1 MEGEYLPGNVRERI
15 QELLR
20 EHKITQ
26 AQLAERI
33 GSTESAVSRFIS
45 GKTDKISAEHII
57 RIARAFNV
65 STDFLLGVV
74 NIPDRKNYDVE
85 ELGLSVQAARNL
97 YTGRVNAEIV
107 NRLLESPRFAEVT
120 YMIEQYFN
128 DTLAEGFV
136 AQNQMYATISAMLR
150 RDVKTDAAVQAARDA
165 NRQRVPVYQA
175 DLTTIQNSF
184 MAALKEVKRELGND
198 LTAAQALTE
207 EVTQQ
212 MYASLTRGGDVQTAQ
227 VTPEPVRVS
236 RHAERGGDGGR
247 ATRGARK
254 TQQGA
259 RGVCAGH
266 YGLREGEAGCRTMNG
281 SARSHRP
288 ETPPRGNNC
297 WSATWASSASWRGRF
312 TGKQGRAAST

>member
-1 MEGEYLPGNVRERI
+1 MAGEYLPGNVRERI
-15 QELLR
+15 QELLKER
-20 EHKITQ
+20 KITQ
-26 AQLAERI
+26 AQLASRI

-45 GKTDKISAEHII
+45 GKTDKISAEYII
-57 RIARAFNV
+57 RIAKAFNV

-74 NIPDRKNYDVE
+74 NVPDRKNYDVE

-97 YTGRVNAEIV
+97 YTGKVNAEIV

-128 DTLAEGFV
+128 DTLAEGFA

-150 RDVKTDAAVQAARDA
+150 RDVKTDAAAQAARDA

-198 LTAAQALTE
+198 LTAAQKLTK

-212 MYASLTRGGDVQTAQ
+212 MYVSLTKGGDVQKAQ
-227 VTPEPVRVS
+227 VTPELFASAVTQSVAGMEGAQPEALEKLGKAL
-236 RHAERGGDGGR
+236 AEFAQ
-247 ATRGARK
+247 ATMDYAKEKRD
-254 TQQGA
+254 
-259 RGVCAGH
+259 AG
-266 YGLREGEAGCRTMNG
+266 
-281 SARSHRP
+281 
-288 ETPPRGNNC
+288 
-297 WSATWASSASWRGRF
+297 
-312 TGKQGRAAST
+312 Q

>member
-1 MEGEYLPGNVRERI
+1 MEGEYLPGNIRERI
-15 QELLR
+15 QELLHER
-20 EHKITQ
+20 KITQ

-74 NIPDRKNYDVE
+74 NVPDRKNYDVE

-97 YTGRVNAEIV
+97 YTSRVNAEIV

-128 DTLAEGFV
+128 DTLAEGFA
-136 AQNQMYATISAMLR
+136 AQNQMYASISALLR

-175 DLTTIQNSF
+175 DLTTIQNAF
-184 MAALKEVKRELGND
+184 MASLKEVKRELGND
-198 LTAAQALTE
+198 LTAAQTLTK
-207 EVTQQ
+207 EVTRQ
-212 MYASLTRGGDVQTAQ
+212 MYASLTKGGDVQKAQ
-227 VTPEPVRVS
+227 VTPELFASAVTQSV
-236 RHAERGGDGGR
+236 AGMDGAQPEALEKLGR
-247 ATRGARK
+247 ALAEFAQATMDYAKEQRD
-254 TQQGA
+254 
-259 RGVCAGH
+259 AG
-266 YGLREGEAGCRTMNG
+266 
-281 SARSHRP
+281 
-288 ETPPRGNNC
+288 
-297 WSATWASSASWRGRF
+297 
-312 TGKQGRAAST
+312 Q

>member
-1 MEGEYLPGNVRERI
+1 MEGEYLPGNIRERI
-15 QELLR
+15 QELLHER
-20 EHKITQ
+20 KITQ

-74 NIPDRKNYDVE
+74 NVPDRKNYDVE

-128 DTLAEGFV
+128 DTLAEGFA
-136 AQNQMYATISAMLR
+136 AQNQMYASISALLR
-150 RDVKTDAAVQAARDA
+150 RNVKTDAAVQAARDA

-175 DLTTIQNSF
+175 DLTMIQNSF
-184 MAALKEVKRELGND
+184 MAAVKEVKRELGND
-198 LTAAQALTE
+198 LTAAQALTK

-212 MYASLTRGGDVQTAQ
+212 MYASLTKGAEIQKAQ
-227 VTPEPVRVS
+227 ITPELFASAVTQSVAGMEGAQPE
-236 RHAERGGDGGR
+236 ALEKLCKALTEFAR
-247 ATRGARK
+247 ATMDYAK
-254 TQQGA
+254 EKKD
-259 RGVCAGH
+259 AG
-266 YGLREGEAGCRTMNG
+266 
-281 SARSHRP
+281 
-288 ETPPRGNNC
+288 
-297 WSATWASSASWRGRF
+297 
-312 TGKQGRAAST
+312 Q

>member
-1 MEGEYLPGNVRERI
+1 MEGECLPGNARERI
-15 QELLR
+15 QELLKER
-20 EHKITQ
+20 GITQ
-26 AQLAERI
+26 AQLASRI

-57 RIARAFNV
+57 RIAKAFNV

-74 NIPDRKNYDVE
+74 NVPDRKNYDVE

-128 DTLAEGFV
+128 DTLAEGFA
-136 AQNQMYATISAMLR
+136 AQNQMYASISALLR

-175 DLTTIQNSF
+175 DLTMIQNSF

-198 LTAAQALTE
+198 LTAAQKLTK

-212 MYASLTRGGDVQTAQ
+212 MYASLTKGGDIQTAQ
-227 VTPEPVRVS
+227 VTPELFASAVTQSV
-236 RHAERGGDGGR
+236 AGMDGAKPEALEKFGKALTEFAR
-247 ATRGARK
+247 ATMDYAK
-254 TQQGA
+254 EKQN
-259 RGVCAGH
+259 AG
-266 YGLREGEAGCRTMNG
+266 
-281 SARSHRP
+281 
-288 ETPPRGNNC
+288 
-297 WSATWASSASWRGRF
+297 
-312 TGKQGRAAST
+312 Q

>member
-1 MEGEYLPGNVRERI
+1 MEREYLPGNVRERI
-15 QELLR
+15 QELLKER
-20 EHKITQ
+20 GITQ
-26 AQLAERI
+26 AQLAVRI

-45 GKTDKISAEHII
+45 GKTDKINAEHII
-57 RIARAFNV
+57 RIAKAFNV

-97 YTGRVNAEIV
+97 YTGKVSAEVV

-128 DTLAEGFV
+128 DTLAEGFA

-175 DLTTIQNSF
+175 DLTMIQNSF
-184 MAALKEVKRELGND
+184 MAALKEVKKELDND
-198 LTAAQALTE
+198 LTAAQPLTK

-212 MYASLTRGGDVQTAQ
+212 MYASLTKGGDVQTAQ
-227 VTPEPVRVS
+227 VTPELFASAVTQSVAGMEGAQPE
-236 RHAERGGDGGR
+236 ALEKLGKALTEFAR
-247 ATRGARK
+247 ATMDYAK
-254 TQQGA
+254 EKQD
-259 RGVCAGH
+259 AG
-266 YGLREGEAGCRTMNG
+266 
-281 SARSHRP
+281 
-288 ETPPRGNNC
+288 
-297 WSATWASSASWRGRF
+297 
-312 TGKQGRAAST
+312 Q

>member
-1 MEGEYLPGNVRERI
+1 MEREYLPGNVRERI
-15 QELLR
+15 QELLKER
-20 EHKITQ
+20 KITQ
-26 AQLAERI
+26 AQLAARI

-45 GKTDKISAEHII
+45 GKTDKIIAEHII
-57 RIARAFNV
+57 RIAKAFNV

-128 DTLAEGFV
+128 DTLAEGFA

-175 DLTTIQNSF
+175 DLTMIQNSF

-198 LTAAQALTE
+198 LTAAQTLTK

-212 MYASLTRGGDVQTAQ
+212 MYASLTKGGDVQTAQ
-227 VTPEPVRVS
+227 VTPELFASAVTQSVAGMEGAQPE
-236 RHAERGGDGGR
+236 ALEKLGKALTEFAQ
-247 ATRGARK
+247 ATMDYAK
-254 TQQGA
+254 EKQN
-259 RGVCAGH
+259 AG
-266 YGLREGEAGCRTMNG
+266 
-281 SARSHRP
+281 
-288 ETPPRGNNC
+288 
-297 WSATWASSASWRGRF
+297 
-312 TGKQGRAAST
+312 Q

>member
-1 MEGEYLPGNVRERI
+1 MEREYLPGNVRERI
-15 QELLR
+15 QELLKER
-20 EHKITQ
+20 GITQ
-26 AQLAERI
+26 AQLAARI

-45 GKTDKISAEHII
+45 GKTDKIIAEHII
-57 RIARAFNV
+57 RIAKAFNV

-97 YTGRVNAEIV
+97 YTGKVSAEVV

-128 DTLAEGFV
+128 DTLAEGFA

-175 DLTTIQNSF
+175 DLTMIQNSF
-184 MAALKEVKRELGND
+184 MAALKEVKKELDND
-198 LTAAQALTE
+198 LTAAQPLTK

-212 MYASLTRGGDVQTAQ
+212 MYASLTKGGDVQTAQ
-227 VTPEPVRVS
+227 VTPELFASAVTQSLSGMEGAQPES
-236 RHAERGGDGGR
+236 LEKLGKALTEFAQ
-247 ATRGARK
+247 ATMDYAK
-254 TQQGA
+254 EKQN
-259 RGVCAGH
+259 AG
-266 YGLREGEAGCRTMNG
+266 
-281 SARSHRP
+281 
-288 ETPPRGNNC
+288 
-297 WSATWASSASWRGRF
+297 
-312 TGKQGRAAST
+312 Q

>member
-15 QELLR
+15 QELLHER
-20 EHKITQ
+20 KITQ
-26 AQLAERI
+26 AQLAARI

-45 GKTDKISAEHII
+45 GKTDKINAEHII
-57 RIARAFNV
+57 RIAKAFNV

-74 NIPDRKNYDVE
+74 NVPDRKNYDVE

-97 YTGRVNAEIV
+97 YTSRVNAEIV

-128 DTLAEGFV
+128 DTLAEGFA

-175 DLTTIQNSF
+175 DLTMIQNSF

-198 LTAAQALTE
+198 LTAAQKLTK

-212 MYASLTRGGDVQTAQ
+212 MYVSLTKGGDVQTAQ
-227 VTPEPVRVS
+227 VTPELFASAVTQSVAGMEGAQPE
-236 RHAERGGDGGR
+236 ALEKLGR
-247 ATRGARK
+247 ALAEFAQATMDYAKEKRD
-254 TQQGA
+254 
-259 RGVCAGH
+259 AG
-266 YGLREGEAGCRTMNG
+266 
-281 SARSHRP
+281 
-288 ETPPRGNNC
+288 
-297 WSATWASSASWRGRF
+297 
-312 TGKQGRAAST
+312 Q

>member
-1 MEGEYLPGNVRERI
+1 MEREYLPGNVRERI
-15 QELLR
+15 QELLKER
-20 EHKITQ
+20 GITQ
-26 AQLAERI
+26 AQLAARI

-45 GKTDKISAEHII
+45 GKTDKIIAEHII
-57 RIARAFNV
+57 RIAKAFNV

-97 YTGRVNAEIV
+97 YTGKVSAEVV

-128 DTLAEGFV
+128 DTLAEGFA

-175 DLTTIQNSF
+175 DLTMIQNSF
-184 MAALKEVKRELGND
+184 MAALKEVKKELDND
-198 LTAAQALTE
+198 LTAAQPLTK

-212 MYASLTRGGDVQTAQ
+212 MYASLTKGGDVQTAQ
-227 VTPEPVRVS
+227 VTPELFASAVTQSVS
-236 RHAERGGDGGR
+236 GMEGAQPEALEKLGKALTEFAQ
-247 ATRGARK
+247 ATMDYAK
-254 TQQGA
+254 EKQN
-259 RGVCAGH
+259 AG
-266 YGLREGEAGCRTMNG
+266 
-281 SARSHRP
+281 
-288 ETPPRGNNC
+288 
-297 WSATWASSASWRGRF
+297 
-312 TGKQGRAAST
+312 Q

>member
-15 QELLR
+15 QELLHER
-20 EHKITQ
+20 KITQ

-74 NIPDRKNYDVE
+74 NVPDRKNYDVE

-128 DTLAEGFV
+128 DTLAEGFA
-136 AQNQMYATISAMLR
+136 AQNQMYASISALLR
-150 RDVKTDAAVQAARDA
+150 RDVKTDAAVQAARDGVPGRPDYDTKQLHGGA
-165 NRQRVPVYQA
+165 QRGQA
-175 DLTTIQNSF
+175 RAGQRPNGGAEADQ
-184 MAALKEVKRELGND
+184 RGH
-198 LTAAQALTE
+198 TADVRLADQR
-207 EVTQQ
+207 
-212 MYASLTRGGDVQTAQ
+212 RGRTKGAGDAGA
-227 VTPEPVRVS
+227 VRVG
-236 RHAERGGDGGR
+236 RHAERRWHGGR
-247 ATRGARK
+247 AT
-254 TQQGA
+254 
-259 RGVCAGH
+259 
-266 YGLREGEAGCRTMNG
+266 
-281 SARSHRP
+281 
-288 ETPPRGNNC
+288 
-297 WSATWASSASWRGRF
+297 
-312 TGKQGRAAST
+312 

>member
-1 MEGEYLPGNVRERI
+1 MEREYLPGNVRERI
-15 QELLR
+15 QELLKER
-20 EHKITQ
+20 GITQ
-26 AQLAERI
+26 AQLAARI

-45 GKTDKISAEHII
+45 GKTDKINAEHII
-57 RIARAFNV
+57 RIAKAFNV

-74 NIPDRKNYDVE
+74 NVPDRKNYDVE

-128 DTLAEGFV
+128 DTLAEGFA

-175 DLTTIQNSF
+175 DLTTIQTSF

-198 LTAAQALTE
+198 LTAAQTLTK
-207 EVTQQ
+207 EVTRQ
-212 MYASLTRGGDVQTAQ
+212 MYASLTKGGDVQKAQ
-227 VTPEPVRVS
+227 ITPELFASAVTQSVAGMEGAQPE
-236 RHAERGGDGGR
+236 ALEKLGKALTEFAR
-247 ATRGARK
+247 ATMDYAK
-254 TQQGA
+254 EKQD
-259 RGVCAGH
+259 AG
-266 YGLREGEAGCRTMNG
+266 
-281 SARSHRP
+281 
-288 ETPPRGNNC
+288 
-297 WSATWASSASWRGRF
+297 
-312 TGKQGRAAST
+312 Q

>member
-1 MEGEYLPGNVRERI
+1 MEREYLPGNVRERI
-15 QELLR
+15 QELLKER
-20 EHKITQ
+20 GITQ
-26 AQLAERI
+26 AQLAARI

-45 GKTDKISAEHII
+45 GKTDKIIAEHII
-57 RIARAFNV
+57 RIAKAFNV

-97 YTGRVNAEIV
+97 YTGKVSAEVV

-128 DTLAEGFV
+128 DTLAEGFA

-175 DLTTIQNSF
+175 DLTMIQNSF
-184 MAALKEVKRELGND
+184 MAALKEVKKELDND
-198 LTAAQALTE
+198 LTAAQPLTK

-212 MYASLTRGGDVQTAQ
+212 MYASLTKGGDVQTAQ
-227 VTPEPVRVS
+227 VTPELFASAVTQSLSGMEGAQPE
-236 RHAERGGDGGR
+236 ALEKLGKALTEFAQ
-247 ATRGARK
+247 ATMDYAK
-254 TQQGA
+254 EKQN
-259 RGVCAGH
+259 AG
-266 YGLREGEAGCRTMNG
+266 
-281 SARSHRP
+281 
-288 ETPPRGNNC
+288 
-297 WSATWASSASWRGRF
+297 
-312 TGKQGRAAST
+312 Q

>member
-1 MEGEYLPGNVRERI
+1 MEREYLPGNVRERI
-15 QELLR
+15 QELLKER
-20 EHKITQ
+20 GITQ
-26 AQLAERI
+26 AQLAARI

-45 GKTDKISAEHII
+45 GKTDKIIAEHII
-57 RIARAFNV
+57 RIAKAFNV

-97 YTGRVNAEIV
+97 YTSRVNAEIV

-128 DTLAEGFV
+128 DTLAEGFA
-136 AQNQMYATISAMLR
+136 AQNQMYATISALLR

-198 LTAAQALTE
+198 LTAAQTLTK

-212 MYASLTRGGDVQTAQ
+212 MYASLTKGGDVQTAQ
-227 VTPEPVRVS
+227 VTPELFASAVTQSVAGMEGAQPE
-236 RHAERGGDGGR
+236 ALEKLGR
-247 ATRGARK
+247 ALAEFAQATMDYAKEKRD
-254 TQQGA
+254 
-259 RGVCAGH
+259 AG
-266 YGLREGEAGCRTMNG
+266 
-281 SARSHRP
+281 
-288 ETPPRGNNC
+288 
-297 WSATWASSASWRGRF
+297 
-312 TGKQGRAAST
+312 Q

>member
-20 EHKITQ
+20 ERKITQ

-33 GSTESAVSRFIS
+33 GSTESAVSQFIS

-74 NIPDRKNYDVE
+74 NVPDRKNYDVE

-128 DTLAEGFV
+128 DTLAEGFA
-136 AQNQMYATISAMLR
+136 AQNQMYATISALLR
-150 RDVKTDAAVQAARDA
+150 RNVKTDAAVQASVQKDPTPAPA
-165 NRQRVPVYQA
+165 AGGSSFYSTPLAAQVYQEWK
-175 DLTTIQNSF
+175 DQTQPLWVWEEN
-184 MAALKEVKRELGND
+184 KRL
-198 LTAAQALTE
+198 
-207 EVTQQ
+207 
-212 MYASLTRGGDVQTAQ
+212 
-227 VTPEPVRVS
+227 
-236 RHAERGGDGGR
+236 
-247 ATRGARK
+247 
-254 TQQGA
+254 
-259 RGVCAGH
+259 
-266 YGLREGEAGCRTMNG
+266 
-281 SARSHRP
+281 RP
-288 ETPPRGNNC
+288 ESVGSSYKKGTLSIFLPRTFQN
-297 WSATWASSASWRGRF
+297 
-312 TGKQGRAAST
+312 

>member
-1 MEGEYLPGNVRERI
+1 MAGEYLSGNVRERI
-15 QELLR
+15 QELLKER
-20 EHKITQ
+20 GITQ
-26 AQLAERI
+26 AQLAARI

-57 RIARAFNV
+57 RIAKAFNV

-97 YTGRVNAEIV
+97 YTGKVSAEVV

-128 DTLAEGFV
+128 DTLAEGFA

-175 DLTTIQNSF
+175 DLTMIQNSF

-198 LTAAQALTE
+198 LTAAQTLTK
-207 EVTQQ
+207 EVTRQ
-212 MYASLTRGGDVQTAQ
+212 MYVSLTKGGDVQKAQ
-227 VTPEPVRVS
+227 VTPELFASAVTQSVAGMEGAQPE
-236 RHAERGGDGGR
+236 ALEKLGKALTEFAQ
-247 ATRGARK
+247 ATMDYAK
-254 TQQGA
+254 EKQN
-259 RGVCAGH
+259 AG
-266 YGLREGEAGCRTMNG
+266 
-281 SARSHRP
+281 
-288 ETPPRGNNC
+288 
-297 WSATWASSASWRGRF
+297 
-312 TGKQGRAAST
+312 Q